1 MTPDAAAATGQ
12 QMNVTRGMA
21 MPVIAIA
28 NPKGGC
34 GKSTASLLLS
44 TTLAEMG
51 ASVTVLDC
59 DPNHPIQ
66 TWRGGKSASK
76 VEVISG
82 TTEANVLGRLD
93 EYRTKRQF
101 VIVDLEGTASL
112 LTSRALSRTQLVIIP
127 IQASAVDADQAAK
140 AIGLVKAEEQSFERK
155 IPYRVVFTRTSP
167 AIKTRLELDIIKDL
181 EEGQIPTFREQINE
195 RSAFKAMFH
204 YKLALQELD
213 ASLVNGIPKAR
224 ENAGRFAS
232 ELIELLT
239 PAQEKAA

>member
-1 MTPDAAAATGQ
+1 
-12 QMNVTRGMA
+12 

-34 GKSTASLLLS
+34 GKSTTSLLLS

-66 TWRGGKSASK
+66 TWRGGQSASK

-82 TTEANVLGRLD
+82 TTEANILSRLD

-101 VIVDLEGTASL
+101 VVVDLEGTASL

-167 AIKTRLELDIIKDL
+167 AIRTRLELDIIKDL
-181 EEGQIPTFREQINE
+181 EEGQIPTFREHINE

-204 YKLALQELD
+204 YKLALEELD
-213 ASLVNGIPKAR
+213 ESLVNGIPKAR
-224 ENAGRFAS
+224 ENAARFAD
-232 ELIELLT
+232 ELIEFLT

>member
-1 MTPDAAAATGQ
+1 MAPDAADVLGQRVNATEG
-12 QMNVTRGMA
+12 TA

-34 GKSTASLLLS
+34 GKSTTSLLLS

-51 ASVTVLDC
+51 ASMTVLDC

-66 TWRGGKSASK
+66 TWRGGQSASK

-82 TTEANVLGRLD
+82 TTEANILSRLD

-101 VIVDLEGTASL
+101 VVVDLEGTASL

-167 AIKTRLELDIIKDL
+167 AIRTRLELDIIKDL
-181 EEGQIPTFREQINE
+181 EEGQIPTFREHINE

-204 YKLALQELD
+204 YKLALEELD
-213 ASLVNGIPKAR
+213 ESLVNGIPKAR
-224 ENAGRFAS
+224 ENAARFAD
-232 ELIELLT
+232 ELIEFLT